1 MGEVLGREDLLQLL
15 AEDAPLVEYMV
26 DAAAQVQPNGIE
38 LTLRSVGRLTEAGAV
53 GVLDH
58 ERQVAAAASL
68 EFDAQGWLH
77 LEPGCYRIVYNEV
90 IHMPADMVA
99 LARPRSSLVRNGVTV
114 ETGLWD
120 SAYHGRSESL
130 LIVFNP
136 FGCSIKQ
143 NTRMI
148 QLVFFKLS
156 KPVEP
161 GLRRQISRRESLVV
175 EHEGRQRLYRVAAIV
190 IRRRD
195 MGEADRLLTAL
206 AREREARL
214 CWPKVCGAR
223 PVAKQAISSR
233 SPMSIF
239 WWRVAVAWIS

>member
-15 AEDAPLVEYMV
+15 AEDAPLVEHMV

-99 LARPRSSLVRNGVTV
+99 LARPRSLARPQRCNGRDRIVGFGLSWPERKSVDCLQSLRLQHQAKRAHDP
-114 ETGLWD
+114 TGL
-120 SAYHGRSESL
+120 
-130 LIVFNP
+130 F
-136 FGCSIKQ
+136 
-143 NTRMI
+143 
-148 QLVFFKLS
+148 
-156 KPVEP
+156 
-161 GLRRQISRRESLVV
+161 
-175 EHEGRQRLYRVAAIV
+175 
-190 IRRRD
+190 
-195 MGEADRLLTAL
+195 
-206 AREREARL
+206 
-214 CWPKVCGAR
+214 
-223 PVAKQAISSR
+223 QA
-233 SPMSIF
+233 
-239 WWRVAVAWIS
+239 